1 MINKKA
7 NLLAIISIMGTALLI
22 MAFVFMFVLGG
33 GILSD
38 TLGQVF
44 TEVRTIGSIS
54 DNVNVTEYANI
65 AFAPVET
72 IMDNFSLYAG
82 VLYILGIVL
91 IFTLAFMFRGSVS
104 GPVMALFVISALLI
118 ITFSIV
124 LSNTYEDFYQDD
136 TIGPMIQTYTLAS
149 WLIIYSP
156 TILTIVIFLAGIIL
170 MTGKENL
177 YGY

>member
-1 MINKKA
+1 MINKRG
-7 NLLAIISIMGTALLI
+7 NLLAIISIMGSVLLV

-38 TLGQVF
+38 TIGQAF
-44 TEVRTIGSIS
+44 TEVRTIGNITE
-54 DNVNVTEYANI
+54 NVNVTTYANI

-72 IMDNFSLYAG
+72 ILSNFSLYAA

-91 IFTLAFMFRGSVS
+91 VFTLAFVFRGNVS

-124 LSNTYEDFYQDD
+124 LSNTYEDFYHDD
-136 TIGPMIQTYTLAS
+136 TIGPMLASYTLAS

-170 MTGKENL
+170 MTGKEQP
-177 YGY
+177 YG